1 MMNKLHPLSFA
12 RKWVLSVGT
21 VMTARACVGIT
32 ITIEFGKQAGIVW
45 LPGRGVCWNCKQGR
59 LCPSLTVLFGH
70 LLGQIVLSE
79 SLWNPWFMTAPM
91 AVDKMSLVQ
100 ITSPFFSL
108 EGFLYD
114 TFDAIIVPA
123 HFCRNLRTISAPN
136 IFKFMLP
143 LYLVCLVR
151 SLTTGYMIE
160 SIIIEI
166 DTLPTAA
173 DTVGIR
179 QSKTMT

>member
-1 MMNKLHPLSFA
+1 
-12 RKWVLSVGT
+12 
-21 VMTARACVGIT
+21 
-32 ITIEFGKQAGIVW
+32 
-45 LPGRGVCWNCKQGR
+45 
-59 LCPSLTVLFGH
+59 
-70 LLGQIVLSE
+70 
-79 SLWNPWFMTAPM
+79 MTAPM

-136 IFKFMLP
+136 ICKFMLP

-151 SLTTGYMIE
+151 SLSTGYMIE

-179 QSKTMT
+179 HSKTMTEWY